1 MTPLGTPRHD
11 RPNQRRRRPPVLV
24 LVAMVIGGALLAGC
38 GSSSSSSSE
47 PAYCS
52 AVSSLESSVKALPS
66 VDEVKQNGVSEL
78 KSALMKV
85 QQDTATVV
93 AEAKSAFSSQT
104 TALKS
109 SVDTLSG
116 TVDQITGS
124 PTPQVIA
131 QLPAEISAVATN
143 AKNLQSAVSSKC
155 K

>member
-1 MTPLGTPRHD
+1 M
-11 RPNQRRRRPPVLV
+11 LV
-24 LVAMVIGGALLAGC
+24 LVALVIGGALLAGC
-38 GSSSSSSSE
+38 GSSGSSTSNQ

-52 AVSSLESSVKALPS
+52 AISSLESSVKALPS
-66 VDEVKQNGVSEL
+66 ADDVKQNGVSEL
-78 KSALMKV
+78 KSALTKV

-109 SVDTLSG
+109 SVDTLSS

-143 AKNLQSAVSSKC
+143 AKNLQSAGSSKC